1 MSNHPDWAPK
11 ALAFERENVSRC
23 QRPQLHPIA
32 RVNAPVVANVSP
44 LEISA
49 VDSSILIFL
58 TLICPVSGRATCDPC
73 RTRKRLK
80 SASQIAQ
87 RRETLGSL
95 QLENQ
100 WLTHKLTQTSSKLA
114 ASEQEVARLVEL
126 LGNHA
131 GDALDIHTLHTDRQA
146 APAANA
152 SNPMRRESLIETGN
166 NLPPPCVDRTNVTY
180 YSEETGAGAGY
191 PCKHRTPH
199 TDLLALPVIQSRM
212 PLAYEPE
219 VNQMRA
225 VPQPASFNPLKRKA
239 PCESQG
245 AQAPQLDA
253 PFGTQFVYEMDEF
266 SQFVLHE
273 DHSMLPTSSSAPA
286 V

>member
-1 MSNHPDWAPK
+1 MPNAGLKVDAKTK
-11 ALAFERENVSRC
+11 AVRTDIHDCRITKIGLKAFERENVSRC

-32 RVNAPVVANVSP
+32 RVDAPVVANVSP

-58 TLICPVSGRATCDPC
+58 TLICSVSGRATCDPC

-95 QLENQ
+95 RLENQ
-100 WLTHKLTQTSSKLA
+100 WLTHKLTQTISKLTT
-114 ASEQEVARLVEL
+114 SEQEVAPLTEL

-131 GDALDIHTLHTDRQA
+131 GDALDIHTLLTDRQA

-166 NLPPPCVDRTNVTY
+166 NLPTPCADRTNVIY
-180 YSEETGAGAGY
+180 CSEEIGTRAGVGY
-191 PCKHRTPH
+191 SCKHRTPH

-219 VNQMRA
+219 ANKIRA
-225 VPQPASFNPLKRKA
+225 VPQSAS
-239 PCESQG
+239 S
-245 AQAPQLDA
+245 
-253 PFGTQFVYEMDEF
+253 
-266 SQFVLHE
+266 
-273 DHSMLPTSSSAPA
+273 
-286 V
+286 